1 VDAVIEYARS
11 EEQCRSVRLLAY
23 FGEPGSKPCGHCDVC
38 KGEHRSGISN
48 AAFEEISG
56 KIYQLLQSQAVEV
69 KELYRNMEGNEKS
82 IMRVVRWMLDE
93 GKVEL
98 NNLNQLKLK
107 LD

>member
-1 VDAVIEYARS
+1 V
-11 EEQCRSVRLLAY
+11 QCRSVRLLGY
-23 FGEPGSKPCGHCDVC
+23 FGEPGSKPCGQCDVC

-56 KIYQLLQSQAVEV
+56 RIYELLQSQAVEV
-69 KELYRNMEGNEKS
+69 HELYAKVEGNEKS
-82 IMRVVRWMLDE
+82 VVRVVRWMLDE

-107 LD
+107 ME